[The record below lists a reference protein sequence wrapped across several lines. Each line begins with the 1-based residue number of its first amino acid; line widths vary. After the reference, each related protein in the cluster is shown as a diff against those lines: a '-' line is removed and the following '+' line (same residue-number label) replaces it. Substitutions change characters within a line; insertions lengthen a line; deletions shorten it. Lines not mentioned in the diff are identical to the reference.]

1 MKPKAL
7 SVLSISAA
15 AAVVLAGCAGGG
27 GSASVGAE
35 AEPEAAEAPAWAA
48 TEGSS
53 ADAADESDAAA
64 GEAPAD
70 DATAADVTLVDVIVV
85 SYQPGNTIMSIGS
98 SATGSDS
105 CAIAVD
111 AVLGGG
117 NSVELQVDGED
128 APRTARLEPS
138 ATNGESLPCR
148 VEAVFEDVPAGAAS
162 YTATQVGGTAAGLY
176 SATVTGAQLA
186 SGGNEIDLV
195 EEEKGYSLDAII
207 DATCLEGRN
216 TYKKVYKNYSQFSG
230 PGRGDDI
237 WVESRVKLT
246 NNCDKNVKA
255 VTYKEV
261 FTDVFGDT
269 ILSCEAKYTI
279 NIKKGTSKE
288 TPRNRGC
295 LVNTYNDNFGAWD
308 TAKLRDITSNVVVD
322 QIVFFDGSR
331 IDSGL

>member
-1 MKPKAL
+1 MTARTRTGLLAAL
-7 SVLSISAA
+7 VCCGAL
-15 AAVVLAGCAGGG
+15 VVTGCGAGDS
-27 GSASVGAE
+27 GSAEVSASPESSEGASQTP
-35 AEPEAAEAPAWAA
+35 AEQDEAPAS
-48 TEGSS
+48 E
-53 ADAADESDAAA
+53 
-64 GEAPAD
+64 EA
-70 DATAADVTLVDVIVV
+70 TLVDVLVV

-117 NSVELQVDGED
+117 NSVELQVEGED
-128 APRTARLEPS
+128 TPRTARLEPS

-148 VEAVFEDVPAGAAS
+148 VEATFEDVPSGAAS
-162 YTATQVGGTAAGLY
+162 YTATQVGGSAAGLY
-176 SATVTGAQLA
+176 SDTVTATQLA
-186 SGGNEIDLV
+186 AAGYQIDIV
-195 EEEKGYSLDAII
+195 EEEKGYSLDAIL
-207 DATCLEGRN
+207 DATCLEGQN
-216 TYKKVYKNYSQFSG
+216 TFKKVYKNYSQFSG

-237 WVESRVKLT
+237 WVESRVRLT

-288 TPRNRGC
+288 TPRDRGC
-295 LVNTYNDNFGAWD
+295 LVNTYNDNFGSWE
-308 TAKLRDITSNVVVD
+308 TAKLRDISSSVVVD
-322 QIVFFDGSR
+322 QIVFFDGSK